1 MTRSFSDSGSESLLG
16 NTNQHP
22 GLNYLSWVLPV
33 YRPREDYSNC
43 LARCCC
49 RVIDVTI
56 FRFTVPVLL
65 YASML
70 LSYKLMFKEQNR
82 LGESLVENVLQ
93 ATFSPAECYFYGL
106 IYAPLQPTLYDRRH
120 MAAKMVADG
129 RLSLVKARFYLASS
143 VLLPAY
149 FPAFMSLIVLMASP
163 CLNRSR
169 SFQHSPY
176 NVTYGILA
184 SLELLLILLVPSLAM
199 TVASRRDVPFPWERS
214 THVPSWA
221 YAVPAWLKG
230 TLNGYGDKLINDY
243 SAYINHNVTFIEPPV
258 LTAVNAIL
266 AVIASIGLSYS
277 ANVRLKYAIKGKVAN
292 RLISCLTAHPS
303 VTYLVGLLCGV
314 VLEGGGNLMVLFSV
328 LAFSRLLMIDK
339 DQSDGVTTLYHL
351 MLSALFVHSSAQLL
365 RDSVYL
371 ADRYPL
377 PDPVVNHSAVDPGS
391 FVYLSD
397 HPLPHH
403 GDLSSVNTLPRLSQ
417 ADAYALGF
425 AWDQQLVTLSV
436 LLASIVSLTR
446 ECCDN
451 SRCVKALLSFPLY
464 ILSHVGK
471 SYTRHIFLVCLFTHS
486 VVKLLRI
493 TAVQFRKFTCR
504 YSRRAQ
510 SHQLLGRGR

>member
-1 MTRSFSDSGSESLLG
+1 M
-16 NTNQHP
+16 
-22 GLNYLSWVLPV
+22 
-33 YRPREDYSNC
+33 
-43 LARCCC
+43 
-49 RVIDVTI
+49 
-56 FRFTVPVLL
+56 
-65 YASML
+65 
-70 LSYKLMFKEQNR
+70 
-82 LGESLVENVLQ
+82 
-93 ATFSPAECYFYGL
+93 
-106 IYAPLQPTLYDRRH
+106 
-120 MAAKMVADG
+120 
-129 RLSLVKARFYLASS
+129 
-143 VLLPAY
+143 
-149 FPAFMSLIVLMASP
+149 
-163 CLNRSR
+163 
-169 SFQHSPY
+169 
-176 NVTYGILA
+176 
-184 SLELLLILLVPSLAM
+184 
-199 TVASRRDVPFPWERS
+199 
-214 THVPSWA
+214 
-221 YAVPAWLKG
+221 
-230 TLNGYGDKLINDY
+230 
-243 SAYINHNVTFIEPPV
+243 

-277 ANVRLKYAIKGKVAN
+277 ANVRLKYAIKGKVAK

-464 ILSHVGK
+464 MTELVSNVLDNLPPNDFFSCRMSVSHTPVIYFSCVYLLIPLLSYCVLQLCSSESSPADIPGGHNHTNYSGEGAD
-471 SYTRHIFLVCLFTHS
+471 YL
-486 VVKLLRI
+486 
-493 TAVQFRKFTCR
+493 TAMP
-504 YSRRAQ
+504 
-510 SHQLLGRGR
+510 G